1 MIHIEFQNIR
11 IKNVL
16 SIGNEIEYDF
26 RKSKGLTYVYGINKD
41 NEGSSNGVGKSS
53 IFSNCVI
60 LALYGKTINNT
71 NNAYLFHR
79 GAKWNDE
86 SFIEL
91 SLVKDSL
98 THYKIRTNFKTNKK
112 RDSVLTSVILLKD
125 GEDITKST
133 KNETMQFIQENIIGC
148 SFDVFKN
155 TIVISSSNLVNF
167 FQMPMAIKNKYLQ
180 GIFSLDALG
189 KAYDVSNS
197 KLTEVKKNLKIQSD
211 KLKYINNAVDD
222 INNQF
227 LTWSNEHSK
236 IVTDIENKLKTADS
250 NIIELK
256 NDLTNIINSDS
267 NITNKRESLSKL
279 SEFKFKEISFK
290 KKLKDLQSKK
300 ISLETDI
307 KFNTKLLDQHSG
319 LLNILCSDCK
329 PTVSE
334 YFDLQTA
341 KDIILESKP
350 KLEKINDNISKCEAS
365 LDKLDSVIEKI
376 HKYNTDVINFDKSKQ
391 IKESQ
396 LATAIESK
404 TKLEQRLK
412 VETANNKNPFE
423 ELLNKNK
430 KEQTDIK
437 SVMDNISEANQYY
450 EIVKQV
456 FSDNGVKQL
465 ITHQIIEILNSTI
478 HNYLRCMGADFLVY
492 FNDNL
497 VYNFITPTGE
507 CEYSSFSA
515 GERKRLDLAILLSF
529 RDVLCC
535 SSLSTN
541 LLVVD
546 EILDSAID
554 TKGLDSL
561 INILKNKSKKDGQS
575 VFVIS
580 HREGLAESDMFNHKI
595 RIEKEQGQT
604 KLIQEI

>member
-279 SEFKFKEISFK
+279 SEFK
-290 KKLKDLQSKK
+290 SK
-300 ISLETDI
+300 
-307 KFNTKLLDQHSG
+307 
-319 LLNILCSDCK
+319 
-329 PTVSE
+329 
-334 YFDLQTA
+334 
-341 KDIILESKP
+341 
-350 KLEKINDNISKCEAS
+350 
-365 LDKLDSVIEKI
+365 
-376 HKYNTDVINFDKSKQ
+376 
-391 IKESQ
+391 
-396 LATAIESK
+396 
-404 TKLEQRLK
+404 
-412 VETANNKNPFE
+412 
-423 ELLNKNK
+423 
-430 KEQTDIK
+430 
-437 SVMDNISEANQYY
+437 
-450 EIVKQV
+450 
-456 FSDNGVKQL
+456 
-465 ITHQIIEILNSTI
+465 
-478 HNYLRCMGADFLVY
+478 
-492 FNDNL
+492 
-497 VYNFITPTGE
+497 
-507 CEYSSFSA
+507 
-515 GERKRLDLAILLSF
+515 
-529 RDVLCC
+529 
-535 SSLSTN
+535 
-541 LLVVD
+541 
-546 EILDSAID
+546 
-554 TKGLDSL
+554 
-561 INILKNKSKKDGQS
+561 
-575 VFVIS
+575 
-580 HREGLAESDMFNHKI
+580 
-595 RIEKEQGQT
+595 
-604 KLIQEI
+604 